1 MYLDT
6 QKMYLDTQ
14 LDTKFEMYPRIL
26 QYLITGKIVFLVFK
40 IF

>member
-14 LDTKFEMYPRIL
+14 LDTKFEMYLR
-26 QYLITGKIVFLVFK
+26 YRFK
-40 IF
+40 HTKCI